1 MTILFRIVAAIL
13 FVIFFSFA
21 LKNTDEVVLRFFW
34 LPEIKKPLVLFLLVF
49 FIAGAILGVLA
60 MIPTV
65 FRYRRDLSKQKKTI
79 AAMEKESEAQRL
91 ARLQPP
97 PPDSI
102 INL

>member
-34 LPEIKKPLVLFLLVF
+34 IPEIRKPLVLFLLGF

-65 FRYRRDLSKQKKTI
+65 FRYRRDLSKQKKI
-79 AAMEKESEAQRL
+79 IEAMQKENDAQRL
-91 ARLQPP
+91 ARVQPP

-102 INL
+102 INY